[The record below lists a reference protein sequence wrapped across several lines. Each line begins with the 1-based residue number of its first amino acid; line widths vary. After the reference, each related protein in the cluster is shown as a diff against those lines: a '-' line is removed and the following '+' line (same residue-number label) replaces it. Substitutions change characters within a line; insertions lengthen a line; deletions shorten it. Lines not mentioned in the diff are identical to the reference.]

1 MTGYGHCALHTPD
14 FHVTAEFKTVNHKFL
29 ELTLKLPQNYLEQE
43 IHLRNE
49 IAQRVKRGKGFLM
62 VTVQHLNPN
71 KGGGKATLNESVL
84 LGYYH
89 DLRHAALQAGLTPD
103 IKLTDLLA
111 LPNVFTD
118 TATAAA
124 EEEWALVQQA
134 VKTATDKLLENR
146 RREGQNL
153 EPEFRQCV
161 ATLRECVQ
169 GIEPFEKARIETI
182 RARMENALA
191 ELGKNITITEDRFQ
205 QELFYYVEK
214 LDIAEEK
221 ARIAVH
227 LDAFLKTLDEP
238 ESNARKLTFLT
249 QELWREVNTL
259 GNKAY
264 NSDMQTLVVRMKEE
278 LEKIKEQMN
287 NIV

>member
-1 MTGYGHCALHTPD
+1 
-14 FHVTAEFKTVNHKFL
+14 
-29 ELTLKLPQNYLEQE
+29 
-43 IHLRNE
+43 
-49 IAQRVKRGKGFLM
+49 
-62 VTVQHLNPN
+62 
-71 KGGGKATLNESVL
+71 
-84 LGYYH
+84 
-89 DLRHAALQAGLTPD
+89 
-103 IKLTDLLA
+103 
-111 LPNVFTD
+111 
-118 TATAAA
+118 
-124 EEEWALVQQA
+124 
-134 VKTATDKLLENR
+134 
-146 RREGQNL
+146 
-153 EPEFRQCV
+153 
-161 ATLRECVQ
+161 VQ

>member
-14 FHVTAEFKTVNHKFL
+14 FHVTAEFKTVNHKYL
-29 ELTLKLPQNYLEQE
+29 ELSLKLPQNYLEQE
-43 IHLRNE
+43 IRLRNE

-62 VTVQHLNPN
+62 VTVQHLNPS
-71 KGGGKATLNESVL
+71 KGGGKAALNTEVL
-84 LGYYH
+84 MGYYH
-89 DLRHAALQAGLTPD
+89 DLRHASVEVGLTSE
-103 IKLTDLLA
+103 IKLTDLLS

-118 TATAAA
+118 TRESVA
-124 EEEWALVQQA
+124 EEEWNLVQEA
-134 VKTATDKLLENR
+134 VRKATDLLMENR

-153 EPEFRQCV
+153 VPEFRQAIQIIQESV
-161 ATLRECVQ
+161 AA
-169 GIEPFEKARIETI
+169 IEPYEKARIENI
-182 RARMENALA
+182 RTRMENALA
-191 ELGKNITITEDRFQ
+191 ELGKNVTATEDRFH

-227 LDAFLKTLDEP
+227 LDEFLKTLDEKD
-238 ESNARKLTFLT
+238 SNARKLTFLT